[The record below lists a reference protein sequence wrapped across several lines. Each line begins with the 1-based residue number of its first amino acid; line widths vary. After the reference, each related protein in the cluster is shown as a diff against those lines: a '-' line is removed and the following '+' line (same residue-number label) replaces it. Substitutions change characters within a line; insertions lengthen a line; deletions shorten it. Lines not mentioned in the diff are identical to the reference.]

1 LKLKKIQ
8 YYLLTKSIGLYLN
21 GLSYIAPN
29 KATQKAYQLFSQPRK
44 GRLKHGE
51 LPEVLK
57 DATQTTLE
65 FQHHKIQTYHWK
77 GNEKVILLVH
87 GWESNAS
94 RWKKLLEHLKQT
106 PYTIIAVDAPAHGLS
121 SGNEF
126 NAILYSEF
134 INVVAQKHNPNAI
147 IGHSVGGMAS
157 LYYQS
162 KFQNPNL
169 EKLVLLGAPSDLEV
183 IFNNYIKM
191 LSLNSRI
198 QKNLE
203 KHFIQ
208 KFNLQLKDFSG
219 SHFGKKINSKGIIAH
234 DLKDKVVLF
243 SESEKIASS
252 WQQAKFIK
260 TKGYGHSLH
269 KTALYQEI
277 IAFLGA

>member
-1 LKLKKIQ
+1 
-8 YYLLTKSIGLYLN
+8 
-21 GLSYIAPN
+21 
-29 KATQKAYQLFSQPRK
+29 
-44 GRLKHGE
+44 
-51 LPEVLK
+51 
-57 DATQTTLE
+57 
-65 FQHHKIQTYHWK
+65 
-77 GNEKVILLVH
+77 
-87 GWESNAS
+87 
-94 RWKKLLEHLKQT
+94 
-106 PYTIIAVDAPAHGLS
+106 
-121 SGNEF
+121 
-126 NAILYSEF
+126 
-134 INVVAQKHNPNAI
+134 
-147 IGHSVGGMAS
+147 
-157 LYYQS
+157 
-162 KFQNPNL
+162 
-169 EKLVLLGAPSDLEV
+169 
-183 IFNNYIKM
+183 M